1 MLNEKVLLLQ
11 DCLSGCRLQCGKFQ
25 PALFIL
31 ANQEIDRA
39 VAKVADAVKQHNRIS
54 RIHVLKLG
62 KQALKDLL
70 TLDHEQRTHTR

>member
-1 MLNEKVLLLQ
+1 MLHGKVLLLQ
-11 DCLSGCRLQCGKFQ
+11 DCLSGRRLLRGKFQ

-39 VAKVADAVKQHNRIS
+39 VAKVADAVKKHKWTS
-54 RIHVLKLG
+54 RVHVLKLG